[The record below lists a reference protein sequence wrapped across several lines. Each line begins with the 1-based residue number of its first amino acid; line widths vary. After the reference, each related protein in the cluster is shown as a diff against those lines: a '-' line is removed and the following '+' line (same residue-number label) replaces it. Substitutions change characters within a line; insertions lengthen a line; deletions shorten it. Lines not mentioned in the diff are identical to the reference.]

1 MAQGEAT
8 GNVDAQT
15 NRGPSGIGW
24 LLESGAHVAIDG
36 HFVLETLLVMD
47 ELTKSYLEASVS
59 WLGWQKN
66 RNTG

>member
-24 LLESGAHVAIDG
+24 LLESGVHVAIDG
-36 HFVLETLLVMD
+36 HMHFVLETLLVMD

-59 WLGWQKN
+59 
-66 RNTG
+66 